1 MSRLAPFFSLEASS
15 PNNIANMYGVSH
27 GLTISPV
34 CRAMLWVCRDQ
45 EAVLLVDSV
54 IRGEGKMG
62 PQDGHRRGP
71 RPWRPTEANVR
82 EAADLLISTSLSRG
96 TGDNVT
102 AVVVCWDE

>member
-1 MSRLAPFFSLEASS
+1 MSRL
-15 PNNIANMYGVSH
+15 SH
-27 GLTISPV
+27 DLTARLCAV
-34 CRAMLWVCRDQ
+34 LWGGGACRDQ

-54 IRGEGKMG
+54 IRGEGNMG